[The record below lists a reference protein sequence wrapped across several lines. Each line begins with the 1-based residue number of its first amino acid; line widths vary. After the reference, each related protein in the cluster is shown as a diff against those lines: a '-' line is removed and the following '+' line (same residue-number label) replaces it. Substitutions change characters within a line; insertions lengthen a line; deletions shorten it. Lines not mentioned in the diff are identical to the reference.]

1 MKDFIKNN
9 YNRTLVKLIVLT
21 TLVSSCGL
29 DTCLY
34 TTECKSTS
42 VEGLACTNL
51 GDTTI
56 QRYTEEAMNDLES
69 ENYNHAIG
77 LLDCLINNNNSDDK
91 SYARRGLAYIGRT
104 NRYAPTT
111 LLLNLADPTYLTNLQ
126 TELTTIEPATSSEV
140 DTLYQV
146 GEDLIRGA
154 SDILTA
160 SSISDNPSTFQ
171 TLKWLSLLYNG
182 IGSAYIFRSH
192 RFFSTPNHLDSGVVA
207 KIEENRAGEIYD
219 YIDQVYQTSLRYST
233 DSDSVAA
240 GLATVSGAILVGL
253 DYPQYALQVAV
264 KGETQGLID
273 FLEQ

>member
-192 RFFSTPNHLDSGVVA
+192 RFFPLQIIWTVELSLKLKKTAPAKSTTISIRFIKPVCDILRTQIPLQLDWRLFQELFSWVWTIPNMPYKS
-207 KIEENRAGEIYD
+207 R
-219 YIDQVYQTSLRYST
+219 
-233 DSDSVAA
+233 
-240 GLATVSGAILVGL
+240 
-253 DYPQYALQVAV
+253 
-264 KGETQGLID
+264 
-273 FLEQ
+273 